1 MGQGVDW
8 LSIFAQ
14 NLTDL
19 TTGNAGILTSVGYSL
34 LSLTALVQLL
44 NMVIQWNTASMS
56 FTLHTHPLQAGDV
69 VRFLIRLVMCC
80 LLLNYWV
87 NPLPGVG
94 VGFSHL
100 FSLLA
105 QKMAQGFDQD
115 RLNQFISLIKQV
127 SDGTDQPSITAPL
140 KILCY
145 VLVQLVV
152 GVSSAILFLIN
163 VSSYIL
169 YGVAALFGPVFIPL
183 YMTQTFKGKFL
194 HFIDVLLGFAM
205 IRAVAAAFIYVWAG
219 FMNSFITQTFNG
231 NYTLDNWLANLVPC
245 VAVFVAFI
253 LNMLYIPSMT
263 QAIFGGAAGL
273 AGRAEAVGEK
283 LITLAAA
290 L

>member
-8 LSIFAQ
+8 LSIFGQ

-19 TTGNAGILTSVGYSL
+19 TTQNAGILTSVGYSL

-44 NMVIQWNTASMS
+44 NMVIQWNTATMTFS
-56 FTLHTHPLQAGDV
+56 LHAQPLQAGDIIK
-69 VRFLIRLVMCC
+69 FLIRLVVCC
-80 LLLNYWV
+80 LLLSYWV

-100 FSLLA
+100 FSFLA
-105 QKMAQGFDQD
+105 QKLAQGFDQD
-115 RLNQFISLIKQV
+115 RLSQFNDLIQKLG
-127 SDGTDQPSITAPL
+127 DGTGQPSITAPL
-140 KILCY
+140 ELLCY
-145 VLVQLVV
+145 VVVQTLV

-163 VSSYIL
+163 VSAYIL
-169 YGVAALFGPVFIPL
+169 YGVAAIFGPIFIPL

-194 HFIDVLLGFAM
+194 HFIDVLLSFAM

-219 FMNSFITQTFNG
+219 FMTAFITHTFNG
-231 NYTLDNWLANLVPC
+231 DYSLKVWLANLVPC
-245 VAVFVAFI
+245 LATFIAFI

-263 QAIFGGAAGL
+263 QSVFGGAAGL

-283 LITLAAA
+283 LIALAA

>member
-8 LSIFAQ
+8 LSVFAQ

-19 TTGNAGILTSVGYSL
+19 TTQNAGLLTSVGYSL

-56 FTLHTHPLQAGDV
+56 FTLHTQPLQAGDV
-69 VRFLIRLVMCC
+69 VKFLIRLVVCC
-80 LLLNYWV
+80 LLLSYWV

-100 FSLLA
+100 FSFLA
-105 QKMAQGFDQD
+105 QKLAQGFDQD
-115 RLNQFISLIKQV
+115 RLSQFNDLIQKV
-127 SDGTDQPSITAPL
+127 SDGTGQPSLTAPL
-140 KILCY
+140 ELLCY
-145 VLVQLVV
+145 IVVQTLV

-169 YGVAALFGPVFIPL
+169 YGVAAIFGPIFIPL

-219 FMNSFITQTFNG
+219 FMTAFISKTFNG
-231 NYTLDNWLANLVPC
+231 DYSMQVWLANLVPC
-245 VAVFVAFI
+245 LACFIAFI
-253 LNMLYIPSMT
+253 LNMLYVPSMT

-283 LITLAAA
+283 LIALAA

>member
-8 LSIFAQ
+8 LSVFAQ
-14 NLTDL
+14 NLSDL
-19 TTGNAGILTSVGYSL
+19 TTQNAGILTSVGYSL

-56 FTLHTHPLQAGDV
+56 FTLHTQPLQAGDV
-69 VRFLIRLVMCC
+69 VKFLIRLVVCC
-80 LLLNYWV
+80 LLLSYWV

-105 QKMAQGFDQD
+105 QKLAQGFDQD
-115 RLNQFISLIKQV
+115 RLSQFNDLIQKV
-127 SDGTDQPSITAPL
+127 ADGTGQPSLTAPL
-140 KILCY
+140 ELLCY
-145 VLVQLVV
+145 IVVQTLV

-169 YGVAALFGPVFIPL
+169 YGVAAIFGPIFIPL

-219 FMNSFITQTFNG
+219 FMTAFIAKTFNG
-231 NYTLDNWLANLVPC
+231 DYTIKVWLANLVPC
-245 VAVFVAFI
+245 FACFIAFI
-253 LNMLYIPSMT
+253 LNMLYVPSMT

-283 LITLAAA
+283 LIALAA